1 MNLKANVMITDAE
14 TNFVYFSGLL
24 KSEPKYKPFH
34 DQLIALLTKH
44 KIDYNYLPETKDI
57 WARDYMPVQVSKE
70 KFVEYRY
77 DPDYLQGI
85 ESGCRNLKTYPDMV
99 CDAIGL
105 STVKTDLIIDGG
117 NVVKSRNGIVM
128 TDKVVLE
135 NRLKYSKQKLISR
148 LHEVFEVDKVVLM
161 PADSEN
167 IFGHA
172 DGMLRFID
180 DDTVLVSSFYRG
192 DKEMLRQLSQAGLK
206 AEFLDLGQKKLHK
219 YEWAYVNFLQM
230 RDELLLPVFENGS
243 NEKALELIQNWYPEY
258 KGKIL
263 PVDCTSLLKYGGALN
278 CVSWT
283 IG

>member
-1 MNLKANVMITDAE
+1 MIPDNST
-14 TNFVYFSGLL
+14 TFLYFSELLSTEDKYEIIWQNITKALSAAGVKYGLL
-24 KSEPKYKPFH
+24 PH
-34 DQLIALLTKH
+34 TA
-44 KIDYNYLPETKDI
+44 DI

-135 NRLKYSKQKLISR
+135 NRLKYSKQKLLSR
-148 LHEVFEVDKVVLM
+148 LHEVFEVDKVVLI

-192 DKEMLRQLSQAGLK
+192 DKEMLRQLSRAGLK

-219 YEWAYVNFLQM
+219 YEWAYVNFLKM
-230 RDELLLPVFENGS
+230 RDVLLLPVFENGS

-283 IG
+283 RG

>member
-1 MNLKANVMITDAE
+1 MIPDNST
-14 TNFVYFSGLL
+14 TFLYFSELLSTEDKYEIIWQNITKALSAAGVKYGLL
-24 KSEPKYKPFH
+24 PH
-34 DQLIALLTKH
+34 TA
-44 KIDYNYLPETKDI
+44 DI

-148 LHEVFEVDKVVLM
+148 LHEVFEVDKVVLI

-192 DKEMLRQLSQAGLK
+192 DKEMLRQLSRAGLK

-230 RDELLLPVFENGS
+230 RDVLLLPVFENGS
-243 NEKALELIQNWYPEY
+243 NENAQELIQNWYPEY

>member
-1 MNLKANVMITDAE
+1 MIPDNST
-14 TNFVYFSGLL
+14 TFLYFSELLSTEDKYEIIWQNITKALSAAGVKYGLL
-24 KSEPKYKPFH
+24 PH
-34 DQLIALLTKH
+34 TA
-44 KIDYNYLPETKDI
+44 DI
-57 WARDYMPVQVSKE
+57 WARDYMPVQVSKR

-148 LHEVFEVDKVVLM
+148 LHEVFEVDKVVLI

-192 DKEMLRQLSQAGLK
+192 DKEMLRQLSRAGLK

-230 RDELLLPVFENGS
+230 RDVLLLPVFENGG

-263 PVDCTSLLKYGGALN
+263 PVDCTTLLKYGGALN